1 MLATSNKIRK
11 FAISFDLHR
20 SLPVIEYKVICITLP
35 FDSRKSGTFEMIG
48 KVAVDDA
55 RVCICVSYFCSSA
68 DSGLPE
74 PS

>member
-11 FAISFDLHR
+11 FAIGFDLHR
-20 SLPVIEYKVICITLP
+20 SLPDIEDKVICITLP

-48 KVAVDDA
+48 KVAVNDA
-55 RVCICVSYFCSSA
+55 
-68 DSGLPE
+68 GLPE

>member
-1 MLATSNKIRK
+1 MLATPPNIRK
-11 FAISFDLHR
+11 FAIGFDLHR
-20 SLPVIEYKVICITLP
+20 SLPDIEDNVICITLP

-48 KVAVDDA
+48 KVAVNDA

>member
-11 FAISFDLHR
+11 FAFGFDLHR
-20 SLPVIEYKVICITLP
+20 SLPDIEDKVICITLP

-48 KVAVDDA
+48 KVAVNDA
-55 RVCICVSYFCSSA
+55 RVCICVSYSCSSA

>member
-11 FAISFDLHR
+11 FAIGFDLHR
-20 SLPVIEYKVICITLP
+20 SLPDIEDKVICITLP